1 MVASYSF
8 SRSDKKR
15 TRRVAFPTQ
24 QINTPVANGSR
35 VPACPTLLVPAARL
49 TRATTSCDVMP
60 SGLSMTKQPKEGISS
75 VEEDGDKKFGVSSSG
90 FRVQRTGFISYLQKN
105 PNDESMNSLINL
117 NKEPETLNPKP

>member
-15 TRRVAFPTQ
+15 TRRVAFPMQ

-60 SGLSMTKQPKEGISS
+60 SGLSMIKQPKEGISF
-75 VEEDGDKKFGVSSSG
+75 VEEGGDKSSG
-90 FRVQRTGFISYLQKN
+90 FRVRGSRLISY
-105 PNDESMNSLINL
+105 
-117 NKEPETLNPKP
+117 TLTGQSEL